1 LGKIDT
7 KFTKYPP
14 AATQPGRYNIQ
25 QVKERETRYGRALIL
40 TLANARGEKF
50 SLFVAYPTEI
60 SDKSLLARLTKRFGD
75 DTEQWLGKK
84 IDLTYDRNDRRRV
97 DPVTR

>member
-1 LGKIDT
+1 MVEIRA

-14 AATQPGRYNIQ
+14 VATQPGRYTIQ
-25 QVKERETRYGRALIL
+25 QVKERETRHGRALIL
-40 TLANARGEKF
+40 TLANARGERF

-75 DTEQWLGKK
+75 DTEQWVSKK
-84 IDLTYDRNDRRRV
+84 IDLTYDQNDRRRI